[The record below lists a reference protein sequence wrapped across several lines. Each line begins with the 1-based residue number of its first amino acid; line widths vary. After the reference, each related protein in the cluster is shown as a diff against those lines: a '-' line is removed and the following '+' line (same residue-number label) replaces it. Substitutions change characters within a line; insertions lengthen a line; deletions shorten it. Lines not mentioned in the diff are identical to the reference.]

1 MEVWPKAHAL
11 FCFVVLLLSVF
22 TCGILERRGDT
33 AEDLLREIPQL
44 VSQLET
50 DPLEVGFDRAQYFL
64 LIGTEYQRT
73 IALLLRRVDFEID
86 HAIDAHHTHAR
97 GGISLDHVSVL
108 QQSLR
113 AILNHL
119 NRLLTVYSSRLI
131 ENDNAA

>member
-1 MEVWPKAHAL
+1 MAFSKGEV
-11 FCFVVLLLSVF
+11 
-22 TCGILERRGDT
+22 T
-33 AEDLLREIPQL
+33 QL
-44 VSQLET
+44 KICYEKFLNSSRKLET
-50 DPLEVGFDRAQYFL
+50 DPSEVGFDRAQYLL
-64 LIGTEYQRT
+64 LIGTEYRRT
-73 IALLLRRVDFEID
+73 IALLLRRVDSEME